1 LVQLMRFVIPVGL
14 VLTVAVLLYALV
26 MFDRLVR
33 AEYEGAREAWEADGR
48 PRGFFW
54 KAPECTWYR
63 SAWALNRLSFVWLF
77 ATPAWVARST
87 TSRNWLRHWRVSVLT
102 WNVIILTWLILAA
115 WVLA

>member
-1 LVQLMRFVIPVGL
+1 MPFLIAVGL
-14 VLTVAVLLYALV
+14 VLAVALLLYAFA

-77 ATPAWVARST
+77 ATPGWVARSP
-87 TSRNWLRHWRVSVLT
+87 TSRNSLRRWRVSVLT
-102 WNVIILTWLILAA
+102 WNIIFLISLILAA
-115 WVLA
+115 WVLG